1 MLDTLRKRQ
10 RTLLIIITG
19 VTIITF
25 VVFLNP
31 STRMRGGPQSVIG
44 TINGRSISLE
54 DVQKLNNV
62 LELAYGLGLID
73 FARHLMPGQN
83 EARTRDEETL
93 GFAWNLLLL
102 RDEAKAL
109 QVVPSDDEIRNAEK
123 KLTAFQTDGHFD
135 QAKYQQFTTF
145 ASMRGATPADIDN
158 VVADSL
164 RVQGVYRLVTAAAPM
179 PESMLRHDYESSQ
192 AKMNL
197 AVLSFKAADFK
208 DNHDFSDAAV
218 NSYYEDH
225 KYEYELPEKRKIEFV
240 AFTLTDNQKKLADKE
255 KQAVLKSL
263 ADSAEAFQQDV
274 SEHPNDFDKKA
285 KEKDL
290 KVEQTG
296 MFTSNDPDPLI
307 AKETGLVTAANNLS
321 KEQPV
326 TDVIQGADGFYVAKL
341 ADIDPAHAAP
351 LADVRGQVV
360 AAMKAD
366 AVHADILK
374 EMKVGASFL
383 DAAKKAGVT
392 PEIPPAFSLADAGKQ
407 TAIATLISQNGLE
420 LAPGDTSE
428 VLSQGQDSVFFHLLS
443 REPIDE
449 AKYAEFKKA
458 NSSGIEQFY
467 GNLVFKEWLRV
478 ALQKAGGSP
487 LARYQSS

>member
-10 RTLLIIITG
+10 RTLLIIITV
-19 VTIITF
+19 VTIVTF

-31 STRMRGGPQSVIG
+31 STRMRGGPGGEIG
-44 TINGRSISLE
+44 KINGRSVTVE
-54 DVQKLNNV
+54 DVQKLYNIPG
-62 LELAYGLGLID
+62 LAYGLGLTD
-73 FARHLMPGQN
+73 FVQRLIPADVRTQDEQN
-83 EARTRDEETL
+83 L

-109 QVVPSDDEIRNAEK
+109 QTEPSDDVIRNAEK
-123 KLTAFQTDGHFD
+123 NLPAFQTDGHFD
-135 QAKYQQFTTF
+135 QEKYQKFTVL
-145 ASMRGATPADIDN
+145 ASMRGFTPADIDN

-164 RVQGVYRLVTAAAPM
+164 RVENVFHLVTAAAPM
-179 PESMLRHDYESSQ
+179 PEGMARKNYEQAQ

-197 AVLSFKAADFK
+197 GVVSFKAADLK

-218 NSYYEDH
+218 NTYYQDHSYRYQ
-225 KYEYELPEKRKIEFV
+225 LPEKRKIEYV

-255 KQAVLKSL
+255 KQGVLKSL
-263 ADSAEAFQQDV
+263 ADGAEAFQQEV
-274 SEHPNDFDKKA
+274 SEHADDFENKA

-307 AKETGLVTAANNLS
+307 AREDGLSRAAENLS

-326 TDVIQGADGFYVAKL
+326 TDVIQGTDGFFVAKL
-341 ADIDPAHAAP
+341 TDVDPAHVAP

-360 AAMKAD
+360 AAMKAE
-366 AVHADILK
+366 AARADILK
-374 EMKVGASFL
+374 EMKAGATFA

-392 PEIPPAFSLADAGKQ
+392 PETPPAFSLIEPGNQ
-407 TAIATLISQNGLE
+407 EAIVGLIRENGLD
-420 LAPGDTSE
+420 LAPGDTSDI
-428 VLSQGQDSVFFHLLS
+428 LSQGQDSVFIHFLS

-458 NSSGIEQFY
+458 RLPEFNQLFAGKV
-467 GNLVFKEWLRV
+467 VFQEWLRV
-478 ALQKAGGSP
+478 ELKKAGGSP

>member
-10 RTLLIIITG
+10 RTLLIIITV
-19 VTIITF
+19 VTIVTF
-25 VVFLNP
+25 IVFLNP

-44 TINGRSISLE
+44 TLNGRSVSLE
-54 DVQKLNNV
+54 DVQKLSG
-62 LELAYGLGLID
+62 LPELAYWLRLYE
-73 FARHLMPGQN
+73 FVQHVMPGQN

-93 GFAWNLLLL
+93 GFVWNLLLL

-109 QVVPSDDEIRNAEK
+109 QVEPSEDEIRNAEK
-123 KLTAFQTDGHFD
+123 QLSVFQTDGKFD
-135 QAKYQQFTTF
+135 QAKYQQFMTLAGT
-145 ASMRGATPADIDN
+145 RGLTPPDIDN
-158 VVADSL
+158 LVADYL
-164 RVQGVYRLVTAAAPM
+164 RVQDIYRLVTAASPM
-179 PESMLRHDYESSQ
+179 PESLLRRDYELSQ
-192 AKMNL
+192 GKMNL
-197 AVLSFKAADFK
+197 TVVSFKATDFK

-218 NSYYEDH
+218 NSYYQDH
-225 KYEYELPEKRKIEFV
+225 GFRYELPEKRKIEFV

-255 KQAVLKSL
+255 KQTVLKSL

-296 MFTSNDPDPLI
+296 MFTSNDADPLI
-307 AKETGLVTAANNLS
+307 AKENGLVTAANNLS

-341 ADIDPAHAAP
+341 ADIDPAHVAP

-366 AVHADILK
+366 AVHAEILK
-374 EMKVGASFL
+374 ETKDGASFL

-392 PEIPPAFSLADAGKQ
+392 PETPPAFSLADPGQQ
-407 TAIATLISQNGLE
+407 TAIAGLISQNGLE
-420 LAPGDTSE
+420 LSPGETSD
-428 VLSQGQDSVFFHLLS
+428 VLSQGPDYVFVNLLS

-449 AKYAEFKKA
+449 AKYAEYKKT
-458 NSSGIEQFY
+458 NSSGIEQYY
-467 GNLVFKEWLRV
+467 GNLVFKEWLRL

-487 LARYQSS
+487 LAKYQTS

>member
-10 RTLLIIITG
+10 RSLLIIITV
-19 VTIITF
+19 VTIVTF
-25 VVFLNP
+25 IVFLNP

-54 DVQKLNNV
+54 DVQKLNSA
-62 LELAYGLGLID
+62 LEIAYGLGLMD

-83 EARTRDEETL
+83 EARTRDEEAL

-109 QVVPSDDEIRNAEK
+109 QIEPSDDEIRNAEK
-123 KLTAFQTDGHFD
+123 KLAAFQTDGHFD
-135 QAKYQQFTTF
+135 QAKYQQFATL

-164 RVQGVYRLVTAAAPM
+164 RVQEVYRLVTAAAQM
-179 PESMLRHDYESSQ
+179 PDSMLRHNYELGQS
-192 AKMNL
+192 KMNL
-197 AVLSFKAADFK
+197 AVLPFKAADFK
-208 DNHDFSDAAV
+208 DNHDFSDSAV

-225 KYEYELPEKRKIEFV
+225 KYEYELPEKRKIEYV

-274 SEHPNDFDKKA
+274 SEHPNDFDNKA
-285 KEKDL
+285 KEKNL

-341 ADIDPAHAAP
+341 ADIDPVHVAP
-351 LADVRGQVV
+351 LADVRGEVV

-366 AVHADILK
+366 AVHTDILK
-374 EMKVGASFL
+374 EMKAGATFL

-392 PEIPPAFSLADAGKQ
+392 PQTPPAFTLADPGQQ
-407 TAIATLISQNGLE
+407 TEIATLISQNGLE
-420 LAPGDTSE
+420 LSPGETSD
-428 VLSQGQDSVFFHLLS
+428 VLSQGPDYVFVNLIS

-449 AKYAEFKKA
+449 AKFTEFKKT
-458 NSSGIEQFY
+458 NSDRIEQSY
-467 GNLVFKEWLRV
+467 GGMVFKEWLRV

>member
-10 RTLLIIITG
+10 RILLIVITV
-19 VTIITF
+19 VTIVTF

-44 TINGRSISLE
+44 TINGRSISVE
-54 DVQKLNNV
+54 DVQKLSN
-62 LELAYGLGLID
+62 LSELAYWLRLYD
-73 FARHLMPGQN
+73 FVQHVAPGQN
-83 EARTRDEETL
+83 EARTRDEEAL

-109 QVVPSDDEIRNAEK
+109 QVEPSDNEIRNAEK
-123 KLTAFQTDGHFD
+123 ELPVFQTEGHFD
-135 QAKYQQFTTF
+135 QAKYQQFMTLVST
-145 ASMRGATPADIDN
+145 RGLTPADIDN
-158 VVADSL
+158 LVADNL
-164 RVQGVYRLVTAAAPM
+164 RVQDIYRLVTAASPM
-179 PESMLRHDYESSQ
+179 PESMLRHDYELSQ

-197 AVLSFKAADFK
+197 AVVSFKAADFK
-208 DNHDFSDAAV
+208 DNQDFSDAAV
-218 NSYYEDH
+218 NSYYKDH
-225 KYEYELPEKRKIEFV
+225 SFRYELPEKRKIEYV

-255 KQAVLKSL
+255 KQTVLKSL

-274 SEHPNDFDKKA
+274 SEHPDDFDKKA

-296 MFTSNDPDPLI
+296 MFTSNDPDPSI
-307 AKETGLVTAANNLS
+307 AKEKGLVTAANNLS
-321 KEQPV
+321 KEQPL

-341 ADIDPAHAAP
+341 ADIDPVHVAP

-366 AVHADILK
+366 AVHAEILK
-374 EMKVGASFL
+374 ETKGGASFV

-392 PEIPPAFSLADAGKQ
+392 PETPPAFSLADPGQ
-407 TAIATLISQNGLE
+407 QSAIAALIGQNGLE
-420 LAPGDTSE
+420 LSPGETSD
-428 VLSQGQDSVFFHLLS
+428 VLSQGQDYVFVNLVS

-449 AKYAEFKKA
+449 AKYAEYKKT
-458 NSSGIEQFY
+458 NSTAIEQYY

-487 LARYQSS
+487 LAKYQRS

>member
-10 RTLLIIITG
+10 RTLLIIITV
-19 VTIITF
+19 VTIVTF
-25 VVFLNP
+25 IVFLNP

-44 TINGRSISLE
+44 TINGRSVSLE
-54 DVQKLNNV
+54 DVQKLSNV
-62 LELAYGLGLID
+62 AELAYGLGLMD
-73 FARHLMPGQN
+73 FARHLTPGQN
-83 EARTRDEETL
+83 EARTRDEQTL

-109 QVVPSDDEIRNAEK
+109 QVEPSDDEIRNAEK
-123 KLTAFQTDGHFD
+123 KLTVFQTDGHFD
-135 QAKYQQFTTF
+135 QEKYQKFTVF
-145 ASMRGATPADIDN
+145 ATMKGLTPADIDN
-158 VVADSL
+158 VVADNL
-164 RVQGVYRLVTAAAPM
+164 RVQGVYRLITAASPM
-179 PESMLRHDYESSQ
+179 PESMLRHDYELGQ
-192 AKMNL
+192 GKMNL

-208 DNHDFSDAAV
+208 DNHDFSDTAV
-218 NSYYEDH
+218 NSYYQDH
-225 KYEYELPEKRKIEFV
+225 GYRYELPEKRKIEFV

-263 ADSAEAFQQDV
+263 ADNAEAFQQDV
-274 SEHPNDFDKKA
+274 SEHPDDFDKKA

-290 KVEQTG
+290 HVEQTG
-296 MFTSNDPDPLI
+296 MFTGNDPDPLI
-307 AKETGLVTAANNLS
+307 AKEQGLVTAANNLS
-321 KEQPV
+321 KEQSV

-341 ADIDPAHAAP
+341 TDIDPVHVAP

-374 EMKVGASFL
+374 EMKGGATFA

-392 PEIPPAFSLADAGKQ
+392 PETPPAFSLVDPGQQA
-407 TAIATLISQNGLE
+407 AIATLISENGLE
-420 LAPGDTSE
+420 LAPGDTSD
-428 VLSQGQDSVFFHLLS
+428 VLSQGQDCLFVHLLS

-449 AKYAEFKKA
+449 AKYAEYKKT
-458 NSSGIEQFY
+458 NSTGIEQFY

-487 LARYQSS
+487 LAKYQRS